1 MKTVVILASSRS
13 NGNTRK
19 IVDYL
24 ISITPEISLIDL
36 NEYSIGYFDYNFKNS
51 DDDFI
56 NLIKRIVDFDQIIFA
71 TPVYWYTM
79 SAQLKTFI
87 DRFTDL
93 LIDEKKL
100 GKKLKKK
107 DLYIISC
114 GNTCKATKNFYT
126 PFKLFAKYLK
136 INYKGELSTCIK
148 SKEDNVIRKS
158 VIKKIHKFSKK
169 VIPRD
174 KS

>member
-56 NLIKRIVDFDQIIFA
+56 NLIKRIVDFDQIIK
-71 TPVYWYTM
+71 YYE
-79 SAQLKTFI
+79 TFDHDCI
-87 DRFTDL
+87 VILGQKNSIF
-93 LIDEKKL
+93 LI
-100 GKKLKKK
+100 
-107 DLYIISC
+107 
-114 GNTCKATKNFYT
+114 
-126 PFKLFAKYLK
+126 P
-136 INYKGELSTCIK
+136 
-148 SKEDNVIRKS
+148 
-158 VIKKIHKFSKK
+158 
-169 VIPRD
+169 
-174 KS
+174 